1 MTPTNTPV
9 SVVPPIWGVQRLFDL
24 YSILAI
30 ARLHERTRKM
40 AIVMCNQSGRIVGR
54 NAQASRGRKPDT
66 ISFYRSAIVFV
77 LTALASLTASSI
89 AAEAGCT
96 VYQHRDYKGSHFALG
111 SREALQMAGE
121 RCGATH
127 DWRIHYSPS
136 WNDQISSFRVTNG
149 CTITLWEHA
158 SGCGGGGH
166 HFRTNRS
173 YTYIGDAWNDK
184 TSYVECSCR

>member
-1 MTPTNTPV
+1 M
-9 SVVPPIWGVQRLFDL
+9 DL
-24 YSILAI
+24 
-30 ARLHERTRKM
+30 
-40 AIVMCNQSGRIVGR
+40 VMRDRPGCTVGS
-54 NAQASRGRKPDT
+54 NGQASRGRKSDAK
-66 ISFYRSAIVFV
+66 SFNRSVIVFV
-77 LTALASLTASSI
+77 VTTLASITAGSV

-121 RCGATH
+121 RCGTTG
-127 DWRIHYSPS
+127 DWRIHYHPS

-166 HFRTNRS
+166 TFRSNRS